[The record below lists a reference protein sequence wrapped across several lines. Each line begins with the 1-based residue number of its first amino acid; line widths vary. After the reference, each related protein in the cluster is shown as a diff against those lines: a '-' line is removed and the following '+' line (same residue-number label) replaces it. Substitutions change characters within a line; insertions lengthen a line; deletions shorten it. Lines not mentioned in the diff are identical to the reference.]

1 MAVTVTKSADDKT
14 QQAKSD
20 KNNYLVEVDRDVC
33 IGAASC
39 VAIAANSFKLDEKN
53 KVIILEGDW
62 DSDEM
67 LLAAAQSCPVFAIKI
82 KDAVTGKQIFPE
94 AV

>member
-1 MAVTVTKSADDKT
+1 MAVTVTKSADGKT
-14 QQAKSD
+14 QQAKSE
-20 KNNYLVEVDRDVC
+20 KSKYLVEIDRDVC

-39 VAIAANSFKLDEKN
+39 VAIAANSFKLDEQN
-53 KVIILEGDW
+53 KVLILEDDW
-62 DSDEM
+62 DSDEL

-82 KDAVTGKQIFPE
+82 KDAATGKQIFPE